1 MAGAASPRLAH
12 SRRGVLAASARA
24 SAASRHPWLRRPA
37 ESARRGL
44 AALIFLAC
52 AFPALGAGDAG
63 FQADFKA
70 EDCPNDAGKAIL
82 LTWKPSPGDGPDRHV
97 LIEAAEAPEGPWVEA
112 ARLPSTIWYAE
123 DLPQRFGAWRADRSR
138 HAYEVQQVP
147 APPGSPEGAPKRAI
161 EPGKTWHFRL
171 SRVDAGGPP
180 VRLGTASAQARG
192 NLFNTTWLNVA
203 VFITAFAALLLAMI
217 GRARRN
223 PSMFVR
229 RIPGLDAVDEAIG
242 RATEMG
248 KPVLYLNGLLGM
260 DSLSTIASTSILGRM
275 ARKIADYDSKLL
287 VPCFDPIVMTVSQEV
302 VREAYLEAGR
312 PDAYKA
318 DDLFY
323 VTNDQ
328 FGYVAA
334 VDGIMLRDRP
344 AACLYM
350 GYYYAESLL
359 LAETGASTGA
369 IQIAATDAVTQIP
382 FFIAACDY
390 TLIGEELYAASA
402 YLSREPNQLGSL
414 KAQDIGKATL
424 LVLLVAGAALATLGA
439 PWILDAV
446 RTFS

>member
-1 MAGAASPRLAH
+1 MGGAAK
-12 SRRGVLAASARA
+12 ARA
-24 SAASRHPWLRRPA
+24 DAPRR
-37 ESARRGL
+37 ARRARARSWL
-44 AALIFLAC
+44 ALAVLAC
-52 AFPALGAGDAG
+52 AFPALGAEDA
-63 FQADFKA
+63 AFKA
-70 EDCPNDAGKAIL
+70 EDCPNDAGGGIL
-82 LTWKPSPGDGPDRHV
+82 LTWKPSAGDGAARQYLV
-97 LIEAAEAPEGPWVEA
+97 EAAETPEGPWVEA

-123 DLPQRFGAWRADRSR
+123 DLPQRFGAWRADRSL
-138 HAYEVQQVP
+138 HAFEIRQI
-147 APPGSPEGAPKRAI
+147 PPDRAV
-161 EPGKTWHFRL
+161 EPGKPWHFRL
-171 SRVDAGGPP
+171 SRLSKSGPP
-180 VRLGTASAQARG
+180 VPLGTASARARG
-192 NLFNTTWLNVA
+192 NLFNATWGNVA
-203 VFITAFAALLLAMI
+203 VFTAAFAVLLLATI

-223 PSMFVR
+223 PAMFIR

-287 VPCFDPIVMTVSQEV
+287 VPCYDPIVMSVSQEV

-312 PDAYKA
+312 PDAYVA
-318 DDLFY
+318 DNLFF

-334 VDGIMLRDRP
+334 VDGIMMRDRP

-369 IQIAATDAVTQIP
+369 IQIAGTDSVTQVP

-414 KAQDIGKATL
+414 KTQDIGKAAL
-424 LVLLVAGAALATLGA
+424 LLLLVAGTLLAAFEA
-439 PWILDAV
+439 PWILNLV